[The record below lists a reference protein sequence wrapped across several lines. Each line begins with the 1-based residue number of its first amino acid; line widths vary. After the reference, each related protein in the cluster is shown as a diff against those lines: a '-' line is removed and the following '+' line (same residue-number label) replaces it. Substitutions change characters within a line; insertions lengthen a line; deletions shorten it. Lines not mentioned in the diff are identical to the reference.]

1 MQRLER
7 EARNMADVA
16 AGSSVAT
23 QQQAVAVDAMS
34 RLVKGLSHTIERV
47 ETHAQATRRT
57 TEESASHSAESE
69 RAVRAMADEMQ
80 GISEVVADT
89 ARHIRELDV
98 LSGDIS
104 SVLGVIREVAE
115 QTNLLALNA
124 AIEAARAGE
133 QGRGFSVVAD
143 EVRLLARRTGNPL
156 PRSATSSRASRTA
169 PRTWCAVWAG
179 PNSGCGMGSAW
190 LTTRAPQSH
199 RSGTVPSG

>member
-80 GISEVVADT
+80 GISEVVAT
-89 ARHIRELDV
+89 PRGTFVSWTFCLAISV
-98 LSGDIS
+98 AYSGLSGRWPSRPTCWRSMLPSRRPEPANRGGVSPLLQMRCACWPGAPGTCCPVSDIVARIQNGTQDVVRS
-104 SVLGVIREVAE
+104 MGRAE
-115 QTNLLALNA
+115 Q
-124 AIEAARAGE
+124 R
-133 QGRGFSVVAD
+133 
-143 EVRLLARRTGNPL
+143 VRDGVGL
-156 PRSATSSRASRTA
+156 
-169 PRTWCAVWAG
+169 
-179 PNSGCGMGSAW
+179 
-190 LTTRAPQSH
+190 LTTQAPQSH